1 MKGLVIYLYH
11 VQGNLQTFHITGRKP
26 FCHTQDLLSFI
37 LTGISILQRLHVVE
51 LLVVAVEGEKFVV
64 GATLHYPSLM
74 EHTYLVGVADG

>member
-51 LLVVAVEGEKFVV
+51 LLVVAVEGEEFVV
-64 GATLHYPSLM
+64 GAALYYSSFVKYTDFI
-74 EHTYLVGVADG
+74 GVADG